1 MASGMLEMQQTQQ
14 DAQLAKASQGAAS
27 AKAIQDI
34 CSCTTNLIR
43 NNNPSGLRAPF

>member
-1 MASGMLEMQQTQQ
+1 MLEMQQKHNGAQQ
-14 DAQLAKASQGAAS
+14 AKASQGAAS

-34 CSCTTNLIR
+34 CSCTKDLIR